1 MASTA
6 DLGDTRG
13 DETTLSEEAWP
24 VDQHYLVEPD
34 ASAETMHGGPADD
47 GRGTI
52 APQGGAVAEP
62 ARRRFP
68 PDLEPRLAVPLIAAL
83 LLIPAAI
90 WVLARGGE
98 EPAAAPPAQA
108 GNVVA
113 ATDETT
119 TMPTT
124 QTKPS
129 PTKPIPPLEGE
140 MLAEARSLLEEAGFR
155 VRVRRVAS
163 DQPSNEV
170 LRQSPAA
177 GAEVLQKGIVV
188 LTVSGEPKR
197 VEVPRVLGETVS
209 AATRSLRDIGL
220 VPEIRE
226 APSSRPA
233 GTVIRQVPSGGDT
246 VEPETV
252 VRLQVAAPPPAVEVP
267 RLVGLKSSEARGRL
281 RELRLRS
288 VVNEVESPEP
298 KGTVI
303 GQLPA
308 AGAERRK
315 GETVTLR
322 VSSGPGTIAVPNVV
336 GLDERSARQQI
347 ESEGFLVEVVEETT
361 SDPSQ
366 DGLVVGQNP
375 SGGTSSAKGSI
386 VTVTVARFS

>member
-6 DLGDTRG
+6 DPGDTRG

-24 VDQHYLVEPD
+24 VDEHYLVEPD
-34 ASAETMHGGPADD
+34 ASAETVLGGPDD

-52 APQGGAVAEP
+52 VPRGGAVAEP

-68 PDLEPRLAVPLIAAL
+68 PNLEPRFAVPLIAAL

-108 GNVVA
+108 GDVVA

-124 QTKPS
+124 ETKPS
-129 PTKPIPPLEGE
+129 PSKSIPPLEGV

-163 DQPSNEV
+163 DRPPNEV

-177 GAEVLQKGIVV
+177 GAEVSQKAIVV
-188 LTVSGEPKR
+188 LSVSSGPER
-197 VEVPRVLGETVS
+197 VEVPGVVGQTVS
-209 AATRSLRDIGL
+209 AATRSLRDVGL
-220 VPEIRE
+220 LPEIRE
-226 APSSRPA
+226 VPSSRPA
-233 GTVIRQVPSGGDT
+233 GIVIRQVPSGGDT
-246 VEPETV
+246 IEPETA
-252 VRLQVAAPPPAVEVP
+252 VRLQVAAPPPTVEVP
-267 RLVGLKSSEARGRL
+267 RLVGLTSSEARGRL
-281 RELRLRS
+281 RGLGLLS

-298 KGTVI
+298 KGTVV
-303 GQLPA
+303 GQSPSQ
-308 AGAERRK
+308 GAERRK
-315 GETVTLR
+315 GQPVTLR
-322 VSSGPGTIAVPNVV
+322 VSSGPGTIAIPSVL
-336 GLDERSARQQI
+336 GLDEKSARQQI
-347 ESEGFLVEVVEETT
+347 ESAGFLVEVVDEPT

-366 DGLVVGQNP
+366 DGVVVGQNP
-375 SGGTSSAKGSI
+375 SGGTSRANGSL
-386 VTVTVARFS
+386 VTLTVARLS